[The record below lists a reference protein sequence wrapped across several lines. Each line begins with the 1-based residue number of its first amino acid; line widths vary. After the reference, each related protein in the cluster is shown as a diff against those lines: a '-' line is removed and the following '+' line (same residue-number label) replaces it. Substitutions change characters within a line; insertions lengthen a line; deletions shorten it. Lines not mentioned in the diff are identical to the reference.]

1 MNIIHKARILLIRIG
16 KALPFA
22 YCVLIIVS
30 YIENVYAL
38 LSNHF
43 VNYDGTIILR
53 KPISFLI
60 GTYCEYN
67 IQTLLILSVIS
78 IAVETCKWN
87 KIACIY
93 LGLNL
98 VEKSLF
104 DFEMYAW
111 QIYTL
116 CVVNVLVASYITYK
130 GVKVYLT

>member
-1 MNIIHKARILLIRIG
+1 M
-16 KALPFA
+16 
-22 YCVLIIVS
+22 LIIVS